1 MTKTF
6 KDVKGIEE
14 ACWVGYK
21 KVGMKKKGDRMVPNC
36 VKEEVVDS
44 LLGADYI
51 YENVA
56 DMYKGQFS
64 KAQLAKMKQTWATK
78 KASDLTPSVK
88 NFVKGL
94 DQFSQ
99 MDIKN
104 ANIKYISALIEEV
117 EKGEVELV
125 HKFQNVVEENEMRAS
140 IRKSE
145 DLKEFSTDQIER
157 LAKAYSVMKD
167 RTISVSNAQKLGKMM
182 DGVPDSSLNA
192 IRKKKIPFLSGL
204 ALSRMIQKKIP
215 VTEST
220 YEDKENLQE
229 FKKMTVTFKSM
240 ADMSKASTD
249 LAKQGFTIDA
259 KGMVMKVD
267 GKGADLNKYATDL
280 KNFHGATIKA
290 EETDLSKS
298 QIKKVHK
305 QADDLPK
312 KDFMKRY
319 GKDGDSVRYATATNM
334 VKKKLGLGESNF
346 IKKGELKM
354 NDTYKQRLTSAM
366 EHFNISSLGELNE
379 DDHKIFFTYVD
390 DMKEGLSAAQKKLP
404 PALQK
409 AIAKKM
415 KDKSEMHDMKK
426 DDKKDV
432 KEDLVGGQKKLDKD
446 KDGDLDA
453 KDFAAL
459 RKDKKEM
466 KVDTYSKW
474 RVMDPLKFYE
484 TVRTTAGAH
493 ARLDDIIYSQTREV
507 LGQHTLVEIVSGN
520 RKEIREAITVRSR
533 KNAKNFV
540 SKFYW
545 SNIIEQYKD
554 ILN

>member
-6 KDVKGIEE
+6 KDIQGIEE

-36 VKEEVVDS
+36 VKEEVVDN
-44 LLGADYI
+44 LLGKDYV
-51 YENVA
+51 YESVA
-56 DMYKGQFS
+56 DMYKGQFT

-78 KASDLTPSVK
+78 KASDVDQRTKDFVK
-88 NFVKGL
+88 NL

-117 EKGEVELV
+117 QKEEFELV
-125 HKFQNVVEENEMRAS
+125 SNFKNIIEENEMRTA
-140 IRKSE
+140 IRRSE
-145 DLKEFSTDQIER
+145 NLTEFSTAQIEK
-157 LAKAYSVMKD
+157 LAKAYSVMKG
-167 RTISVSNAQKLGKMM
+167 RNISIDNANKLGKMM

-220 YEDKENLQE
+220 YEDKEE
-229 FKKMTVTFKSM
+229 
-240 ADMSKASTD
+240 
-249 LAKQGFTIDA
+249 KQIVEA
-259 KGMVMKVD
+259 
-267 GKGADLNKYATDL
+267 
-280 KNFHGATIKA
+280 
-290 EETDLSKS
+290 DLSKS

-319 GKDGDSVRYATATNM
+319 GKDGDAVRYATATNM
-334 VKKKLGLGESNF
+334 VKKKLGLGEDKQF

-354 NDTYKQRLTSAM
+354 NESYKQRLTSAM
-366 EHFNISSLGELNE
+366 EHYKISSLGELKDE
-379 DDHKIFFTYVD
+379 DQKTFFNYVD
-390 DMKEGLSAAQKKLP
+390 GLEEGLSAGQKKLP

-409 AIAKKM
+409 AILAKQGK
-415 KDKSEMHDMKK
+415 KEVKEEDAYDK
-426 DDKKDV
+426 DDPKQKPK

-453 KDFAAL
+453 KDFAML
-459 RKDKKEM
+459 RKTKSEAVMTKETDSEPKMKDLNAMVKDPHKSMTDKPMKDMNAMYMKSNVKAPVMNNGGADMAAVKDKPTMGDPMKKINAMYSEVNKVAETYANMAASKNKMNKETHA
-466 KVDTYSKW
+466 KY
-474 RVMDPLKFYE
+474 LKTKPGSLE
-484 TVRTTAGAH
+484 EA
-493 ARLDDIIYSQTREV
+493 V
-507 LGQHTLVEIVSGN
+507 L
-520 RKEIREAITVRSR
+520 KSR
-533 KNAKNFV
+533 GLIK
-540 SKFYW
+540 
-545 SNIIEQYKD
+545 
-554 ILN
+554 

>member
-6 KDVKGIEE
+6 KEVQGIEE

-125 HKFQNVVEENEMRAS
+125 HKFQNVVEENQMRAS

-167 RTISVSNAQKLGKMM
+167 RTISLSNAQKLGKMM

-220 YEDKENLQE
+220 YEDKEE
-229 FKKMTVTFKSM
+229 
-240 ADMSKASTD
+240 
-249 LAKQGFTIDA
+249 KQIVEA
-259 KGMVMKVD
+259 
-267 GKGADLNKYATDL
+267 
-280 KNFHGATIKA
+280 
-290 EETDLSKS
+290 DLSK
-298 QIKKVHK
+298 
-305 QADDLPK
+305 
-312 KDFMKRY
+312 
-319 GKDGDSVRYATATNM
+319 
-334 VKKKLGLGESNF
+334 
-346 IKKGELKM
+346 
-354 NDTYKQRLTSAM
+354 
-366 EHFNISSLGELNE
+366 
-379 DDHKIFFTYVD
+379 
-390 DMKEGLSAAQKKLP
+390 
-404 PALQK
+404 
-409 AIAKKM
+409 
-415 KDKSEMHDMKK
+415 
-426 DDKKDV
+426 
-432 KEDLVGGQKKLDKD
+432 
-446 KDGDLDA
+446 
-453 KDFAAL
+453 
-459 RKDKKEM
+459 
-466 KVDTYSKW
+466 
-474 RVMDPLKFYE
+474 
-484 TVRTTAGAH
+484 
-493 ARLDDIIYSQTREV
+493 
-507 LGQHTLVEIVSGN
+507 
-520 RKEIREAITVRSR
+520 
-533 KNAKNFV
+533 
-540 SKFYW
+540 
-545 SNIIEQYKD
+545 
-554 ILN
+554 